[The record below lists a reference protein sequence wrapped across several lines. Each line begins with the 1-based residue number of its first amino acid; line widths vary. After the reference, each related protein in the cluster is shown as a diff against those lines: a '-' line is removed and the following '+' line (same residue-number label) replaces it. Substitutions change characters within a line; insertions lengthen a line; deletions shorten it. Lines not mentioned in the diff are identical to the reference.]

1 MIQYFPTILPSSGR
15 CFGPVSGSTGD
26 VRLSFAKLA
35 RSVLGAGLGAVR
47 NWTLDGVGSNGH
59 MGAGASD
66 AGVTLGNRD
75 SSNKN
80 RNFSNDTIFTY
91 SFLQKNAP
99 SAVPITLAVATAIV
113 EKRWQRRSPASWR
126 LKL

>member
-15 CFGPVSGSTGD
+15 CCGPVSGSTGD
-26 VRLSFAKLA
+26 VRLSLAKLA

-47 NWTLDGVGSNGH
+47 NWTLDGVGSNGY

-75 SSNKN
+75 SSTSSN
-80 RNFSNDTIFTY
+80 RNFSNDTFFTY
-91 SFLQKNAP
+91 NFSHKTART
-99 SAVPITLAVATAIV
+99 AIPIT
-113 EKRWQRRSPASWR
+113 
-126 LKL
+126 